1 MFVNFV
7 KHIDKECLF
16 VYIYIVNRT
25 LIHGGAYM
33 RKLVFIALI
42 FITSV
47 CIVTNVFGRGDKKET
62 YTYYE
67 EVNILNGESYWN
79 IAQKYQSD
87 GMDKKEYANY
97 IMEFNMADTDEL
109 KAGQRIIVPVIKY
122 KEI

>member
-1 MFVNFV
+1 
-7 KHIDKECLF
+7 
-16 VYIYIVNRT
+16 
-25 LIHGGAYM
+25 M

-67 EVNILNGESYWN
+67 EVNILNGESYWD
-79 IAQKYQSD
+79 IAKKYQSD

-97 IMEFNMADTDEL
+97 IMEFNMADSPTDSADTRNL
-109 KAGQRIIVPVIKY
+109 VSPRDQNS
-122 KEI
+122 

>member
-1 MFVNFV
+1 
-7 KHIDKECLF
+7 
-16 VYIYIVNRT
+16 
-25 LIHGGAYM
+25 M

-67 EVNILNGESYWN
+67 EVNMLNGESYWD

-87 GMDKKEYANY
+87 GMGKKEYANY
-97 IMEFNMADTDEL
+97 IKNKFSNSIYNNS
-109 KAGQRIIVPVIKY
+109 KISQIIY
-122 KEI
+122 K

>member
-1 MFVNFV
+1 
-7 KHIDKECLF
+7 
-16 VYIYIVNRT
+16 
-25 LIHGGAYM
+25 M

-97 IMEFNMADTDEL
+97 IKNKFSNSIYNNS
-109 KAGQRIIVPVIKY
+109 KISQIIY
-122 KEI
+122 K

>member
-1 MFVNFV
+1 
-7 KHIDKECLF
+7 
-16 VYIYIVNRT
+16 
-25 LIHGGAYM
+25 M

-67 EVNILNGESYWN
+67 EVNILNGESYWD

-109 KAGQRIIVPVIKY
+109 KAGQRIIVPVVKY
-122 KEI
+122 KEIWIWWIKYSVF